1 MTNEF
6 LRLEENDRQCQNQES
21 DDECLSRKYLETIRK
36 QCKCLPFNIKL
47 SGKVSNH
54 KQLDVN
60 DKVL

>member
-21 DDECLSRKYLETIRK
+21 DDECLSRKYLETVRK

-47 SGKVSNH
+47 SGKVSN
-54 KQLDVN
+54 Q
-60 DKVL
+60 